1 MTRQG
6 ALRVLV
12 VEDEFLIAL
21 TMERMLHRFGV
32 EVVGPIASLAEA
44 VEIACT
50 AELDGAVL
58 DVNVDGEKIYPCA
71 EQLGD
76 RGIPFILTTGYAAAN
91 LPERYRTATW
101 QALLRGGAPIGF
113 GEDLQTKGS
122 QLGGAVTPLQ
132 SGKARPHQ
140 RRPRSGS
147 HASWHR
153 TPVARCSSKT
163 AWLGRKP

>member
-58 DVNVDGEKIYPCA
+58 DVNVDGEKIYPCI

-91 LPERYRTATW
+91 LPERYRTATRLGKPFSEAELRS
-101 QALLRGGAPIGF
+101 ALETTFKPRADNPGA
-113 GEDLQTKGS
+113 L
-122 QLGGAVTPLQ
+122 
-132 SGKARPHQ
+132 
-140 RRPRSGS
+140 
-147 HASWHR
+147 
-153 TPVARCSSKT
+153 
-163 AWLGRKP
+163 

>member
-1 MTRQG
+1 MTPRG
-6 ALRVLV
+6 ALRVLL

-32 EVVGPIASLAEA
+32 EVVGPIGSLAEA

-58 DVNVDGEKIYPCA
+58 DVNIDGEKIYPCA

-91 LPERYRTATW
+91 LPERYRTAARLGKPFSEAELRS
-101 QALLRGGAPIGF
+101 ALERTFKPRAHNSGAP
-113 GEDLQTKGS
+113 
-122 QLGGAVTPLQ
+122 
-132 SGKARPHQ
+132 
-140 RRPRSGS
+140 
-147 HASWHR
+147 
-153 TPVARCSSKT
+153 
-163 AWLGRKP
+163 